1 MLTLAFSIISMP
13 SYAGKIYRFL
23 DKEGVSTLSKV
34 LPPYAAQQGYDIL
47 DDQSYRLI
55 ERVLAFEE
63 ALKINAEQ
71 RRLLAI
77 QKKEQQQKLER
88 IVHDRSLLNRYPNA
102 RVLIHAGNADLA
114 FLKKQLSEAVN
125 HKANNK
131 QRLRDL
137 QQQAAAME
145 LNGDVVSPVLEEYLL
160 TVKQDIISGQLK
172 ITRLQEK
179 HALREALYKKDLI
192 RLRELLGIKVAEPEE
207 ATVAAEE

>member
-1 MLTLAFSIISMP
+1 MP

-160 TVKQDIISGQLK
+160 AVKQDIISGQLK

-179 HALREALYKKDLI
+179 HVLREALYKKDLI